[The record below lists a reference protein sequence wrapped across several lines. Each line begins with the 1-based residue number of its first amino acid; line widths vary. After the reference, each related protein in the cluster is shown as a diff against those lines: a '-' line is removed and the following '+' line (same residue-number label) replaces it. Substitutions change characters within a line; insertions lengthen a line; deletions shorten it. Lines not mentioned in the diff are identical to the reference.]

1 MAMLTMPSEQMA
13 HRTGVNTPTA
23 GVSFG
28 VIGRS
33 EKGRPIEV
41 LRRGRP
47 DAPLRVLVMAGQHG
61 DEAHARTAVRR
72 FAEQGFDVLST
83 PGTDTPPPVALVVV
97 LNLNPDGTARA
108 TRENA
113 CGIDLNRDHALL
125 ESASNQALHA
135 FVRDWKP
142 HLVVDTHTYPPRRA
156 HLLDNGL
163 IYCHDV
169 FLDVPNNP
177 SVHHPALAGGTQS
190 FFDAVTSGLHTA
202 GYRSARYTIIN
213 GSGRVR
219 HSTPDVID
227 ARNALAL
234 RYGCLTVL
242 LEGRRPARTDAEA
255 TYAPPD
261 EALLAGLQ
269 QVVTWAMAHQ
279 RMLTMPTARL
289 NRRAQ
294 VIIQSQYRRADAPR
308 TMAFEDADTGVIC
321 DVTLPGKY
329 TPHVESKRRV
339 RLPRAYAVPHSHK
352 QLLNVLERHGF
363 FSHSGRPGHCHCVE
377 HTRIDRVKHSTRA
390 YRAPRKLSIDRRRR
404 RRTLTDH
411 QFFPV
416 TRCTARALAV
426 LLEAESKYGLHRF
439 EKTGLTM
446 EDDTLYPVL
455 RVL

>member
-1 MAMLTMPSEQMA
+1 MPSEQMA
-13 HRTGVNTPTA
+13 HRTGANTPTEGA
-23 GVSFG
+23 SSG

-33 EKGRPIEV
+33 EEGQPIEV
-41 LRRGRP
+41 FRRGRP

-61 DEAHARTAVRR
+61 DEPHARTAVRR
-72 FAEQGFDVLST
+72 FAEQGFDALPT
-83 PGTDTPPPVALVVV
+83 TGTDTPPPVALVVV
-97 LNLNPDGTARA
+97 PNLNPDGAARG

-113 CGIDLNRDHALL
+113 CEVDLNRDHALL
-125 ESASNQALHA
+125 ESASTQALHA
-135 FVRDWKP
+135 FIRDWKP

-177 SVHHPALAGGTQS
+177 SVHHPALAGGTEY
-190 FFDAVTSGLHTA
+190 FFEAVTSGLHAA
-202 GYRSARYTIIN
+202 GYRSARYTIVN
-213 GSGRVR
+213 SSGRVR

-261 EALLAGLQ
+261 EALSAALQ
-269 QVVTWAMAHQ
+269 QVVTWAMAHR

-289 NRRAQ
+289 DRRAQ
-294 VIIQSQYRRADAPR
+294 VIIQSKYSRANAPR
-308 TMAFEDADTGVIC
+308 TMAFEDADTGAIC

-339 RLPRAYAVPHSHK
+339 RLPQAYAVPHSHK
-352 QLLNVLERHGF
+352 QLLDVLGRHGF
-363 FSHSGRPGHCHCVE
+363 FSHSGPPGHYHCVE
-377 HTRIDRVKHSTRA
+377 HTRIARVKHSTRA
-390 YRAPRKLSIDRRRR
+390 CRAPRKLSIDRRRR
-404 RRTLTDH
+404 RRTLADH

-416 TRCTARALAV
+416 TRYTARALAV